1 MTNGANSS
9 RGISLPAT
17 EVPLGQ
23 EADVIV
29 VGGGPS
35 GFGAALRAAR
45 AGAQTLLVERFGSPG
60 GNITAGMMPCAGFG
74 PVGRIHTEFWE
85 RLKRE
90 GFLFDIKT
98 LYPNNPLYHH
108 YPGYYGMYGFNPD
121 TGACIMTQML
131 EEAGVRLLFRTLFV
145 GTKVR
150 SGPEGDTI
158 EAVFVENAS
167 GKQAVQGKIF
177 IDATGRSDLVARA
190 GAPYMEPGDDGGG
203 IIPPG
208 LMWRMSGVDFERLFE
223 YQRIE
228 SDPDLEKAMA
238 KARGNGDIPETLYR
252 PVPAKTYAGKYKG
265 HPGPDCYPAGEPG
278 ELTMWQDAP
287 NEWALNC
294 ALNAED
300 ATRAEVEL
308 RKLIIAEYKFLKTY
322 VPGFE
327 KAWISGIAPLLGI
340 REGRH
345 PIGEYV
351 LTYDDIRNERHF
363 PDTAIKRST
372 RDQLDFSGE
381 EPRVFHFEI
390 PYRSFLAKKV
400 NNLLLA
406 GECVSF
412 EHHALFHSM
421 RSFGPSVQT
430 GEVAGMAAALSSEKG
445 INPKQLNWTKPL
457 DS

>member
-1 MTNGANSS
+1 MKNEADSSS
-9 RGISLPAT
+9 RINLPSK
-17 EVPLGQ
+17 EILVSI
-23 EADVIV
+23 EDDVIV

-45 AGAQTLLVERFGSPG
+45 KGAQTLLLDRFGIPG

-74 PVGRIHTEFWE
+74 PVGRIHTELWE
-85 RLKRE
+85 RLEKE
-90 GFLFDIKT
+90 GFLFDIKA

-108 YPGYYGMYGFNPD
+108 YPRYYGMYGFNPD
-121 TGACIMTQML
+121 AGACVMAQML
-131 EEAGVRLLFRTLFV
+131 EEAGVRLLFRSLFV
-145 GTKVR
+145 DSKVR
-150 SGPEGDTI
+150 SGLEEDTI

-167 GKQAVQGKIF
+167 GRQAIKGKIF
-177 IDATGRSDLVARA
+177 IDATGRGDLAARA
-190 GAPYMEPGDDGGG
+190 GAPYMEPGEDRGN

-223 YQRIE
+223 YQRNE
-228 SDPDLEKAMA
+228 NDPELEQAI
-238 KARGNGDIPETLYR
+238 ARARRNGDIPEALYR
-252 PVPAKTYAGKYKG
+252 PVPAETYAGKYKG
-265 HPGPDCYPAGEPG
+265 HPRPDCYPAGEPG

-294 ALNAED
+294 ALNVED

-308 RKLIIAEYKFLKTY
+308 RKLIVAEYKFLKKY

-327 KAWISGIAPLLGI
+327 KAWISGVAPLLGI

-345 PIGEYV
+345 PIGEHV
-351 LTYDDIRNERHF
+351 LTYEDIRNERHF

-372 RDQLDFSGE
+372 RDQLDFSGKD
-381 EPRVFHFEI
+381 PRVLNFEI

-412 EHHALFHSM
+412 DHHALFHSM
-421 RSFGPSVQT
+421 RSFGPSIQT
-430 GEVAGMAAALSSEKG
+430 GEVAGIAAGLSIKKG
-445 INPKQLNWTKPL
+445 INPNQLKWTEPL
-457 DS
+457 KE

>member
-9 RGISLPAT
+9 RGIPLPAT

-150 SGPEGDTI
+150 SGPEGASRPSKGKSSSMPQA
-158 EAVFVENAS
+158 AV
-167 GKQAVQGKIF
+167 IW
-177 IDATGRSDLVARA
+177 
-190 GAPYMEPGDDGGG
+190 
-203 IIPPG
+203 
-208 LMWRMSGVDFERLFE
+208 WR
-223 YQRIE
+223 
-228 SDPDLEKAMA
+228 
-238 KARGNGDIPETLYR
+238 
-252 PVPAKTYAGKYKG
+252 VPAPHT
-265 HPGPDCYPAGEPG
+265 
-278 ELTMWQDAP
+278 W
-287 NEWALNC
+287 
-294 ALNAED
+294 
-300 ATRAEVEL
+300 
-308 RKLIIAEYKFLKTY
+308 
-322 VPGFE
+322 
-327 KAWISGIAPLLGI
+327 S
-340 REGRH
+340 REMT
-345 PIGEYV
+345 E
-351 LTYDDIRNERHF
+351 
-363 PDTAIKRST
+363 AA
-372 RDQLDFSGE
+372 
-381 EPRVFHFEI
+381 
-390 PYRSFLAKKV
+390 SFLP
-400 NNLLLA
+400 
-406 GECVSF
+406 G
-412 EHHALFHSM
+412 
-421 RSFGPSVQT
+421 
-430 GEVAGMAAALSSEKG
+430 
-445 INPKQLNWTKPL
+445 
-457 DS
+457 